1 MLDDGRQDILVWDL
15 FIRLFHWSL
24 AASFL
29 VTYLTEDDFLDLHV
43 WSGYLAGILIVLRL
57 PWGFVGPRH
66 ARFSNFVRRPAE
78 SIAYMRQLLALR
90 APRHLGHSPAAGAM
104 IVALMVAITLTVL
117 SGLVL
122 YGAGEKA
129 GPMAGLFP
137 TSAEDDMVGGHAESQ
152 RQKGA
157 DHDDD
162 DEDDPM
168 AEALEEVHEFFAD
181 LTLGLVAFHLV
192 GVAWTSFAHRENLV
206 RAMITGRKRPD
217 I

>member
-1 MLDDGRQDILVWDL
+1 MPDDDRQDIPVWDP

-29 VTYLTEDDFLDLHV
+29 VAYLTEDDFLGLHV
-43 WSGYLAGILIVLRL
+43 WSGYVAGILIVLRL

-104 IVALMVAITLTVL
+104 IVVLMVAVTLTVL
-117 SGLVL
+117 SGLAL

-137 TSAEDDMVGGHAESQ
+137 ASAVDDTVGGHAASQ

-162 DEDDPM
+162 DDDDDEDDDDRSD
-168 AEALEEVHEFFAD
+168 EQRGGDEWRVDGDYEDEGED
-181 LTLGLVAFHLV
+181 
-192 GVAWTSFAHRENLV
+192 
-206 RAMITGRKRPD
+206 D
-217 I
+217 DD